1 MPRNIKKGDQCVFR
15 GPYLGE
21 SQIHED
27 IFEMLI
33 SCLILGNV
41 VVMAAAVCLGVVMEI
56 GI

>member
-1 MPRNIKKGDQCVFR
+1 VFR